1 MVADDKPTQL
11 YDTQANTAPP
21 TRPQLY
27 GGALPSISQSHVP
40 QKMSITDQLYNAAA
54 TAERNSKLRPLIR
67 PVKRTILVHMTHFV
81 MCASM

>member
-1 MVADDKPTQL
+1 MVADDKPAQL

-40 QKMSITDQLYNAAA
+40 HKMSITDQLYNAAA
-54 TAERNSKLRPLIR
+54 TAERNSKVRPLDTSSDAHNLGSHDTFCH
-67 PVKRTILVHMTHFV
+67 V
-81 MCASM
+81 